1 MVANCANGRDY
12 FISRT
17 DSDKTIAIA
26 IAEIIHEAGRT
37 TWLQDEDFGHASFM
51 ARMEQGFDSGAR
63 LIDGFHGLPRSS
75 QKPSWRL
82 MPQQQL
88 SPRAPWRQQ
97 PARGLLV
104 AGKH

>member
-63 LIDGFHGLPRSS
+63 LIDGFHGLPRS
-75 QKPSWRL
+75 KPKTEL
-82 MPQQQL
+82 AANATTTAEPTC
-88 SPRAPWRQQ
+88 PVTTTAC
-97 PARGLLV
+97 
-104 AGKH
+104 